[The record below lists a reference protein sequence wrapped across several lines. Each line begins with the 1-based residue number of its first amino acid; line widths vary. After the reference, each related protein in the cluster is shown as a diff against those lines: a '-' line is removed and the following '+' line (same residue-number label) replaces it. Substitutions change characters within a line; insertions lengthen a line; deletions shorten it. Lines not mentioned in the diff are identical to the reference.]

1 MTTRHSCLLALIL
14 TGLLGLNGCISS
26 GDPATPSTPVPEV
39 TGSDTGQDPGD
50 ISATDTGSAGEEAV
64 DDILHIEMMSEIDGI
79 EIPRLEGSNQQLT
92 IKGEV
97 PVDLGNTS
105 ASDDPSEPVT
115 GGSIIIRFNSEPK
128 TLNPIVETSAV
139 QQYISEYTSL
149 ALARMDPETL
159 EYAPSLAE
167 RWVAEDSVK
176 LSPNY
181 SGYERQISEG
191 GATPTSEL
199 ELDYDPGSGEE
210 MATVTLT
217 SHDGDGAVLGNVWVG
232 LYPIGEEMAG
242 APSEGYHYWTNS
254 DGTIEAGGMVP
265 GRYRAVAAAELF
277 GQTTAG
283 SDGSLSITPQTPG
296 NPLADQLGEEESATL
311 VLEDGE
317 WLDVQRQTIYTYFL
331 RKDARWSDGEP
342 YTTRDLEFAYAV
354 INNPFVD
361 GESLRVYYQDLIE
374 CDALDDHTIR
384 MKYRKQYFK
393 SFEFTAGMAS
403 YGPPF
408 HVFREF
414 FKADSKELT
423 LESLTPEEETAAGK
437 ISAGGQQF
445 GKFYNTDDRY
455 NLAPLGTG
463 PYVVAKWVRADRVE
477 LLRNPAHWDPKHGGY
492 LDRIIVKFIPDNV
505 TAMAALR
512 AGEIDFY
519 FSMTPEQFFEDL
531 NPVPDWFT
539 SRYVKAQWFS
549 PGFSYVGWN
558 MLSPLFEDRRVRVA
572 LRLLFD
578 VDEFIDKKLHGAAVA
593 VSGSQY
599 FFGPGYD
606 HDVKPIGYDPEVAR
620 DLLADAGWIDTDGDG
635 VLDKN
640 GRKFEFEY
648 LMPSGNPVVQD
659 QAAMI
664 QKAFKDAGITMNI
677 SNLEWAS
684 FIDKVKGKEFDVVRL
699 GWSQPLESDPFQIWH
714 GSQAGKEKRSSN
726 HVSFRDAQADALI
739 EKLRLTLDED
749 ERKKIHSAFHRIID
763 REQPYMFLYTSK
775 TFGSYHKRFR
785 GVKWYNIR
793 PGFDLTEWYIPKDLQ
808 KQK

>member
-1 MTTRHSCLLALIL
+1 MTNRHSCLLALIL

-26 GDPATPSTPVPEV
+26 GDPGNPGVPAT
-39 TGSDTGQDPGD
+39 GG
-50 ISATDTGSAGEEAV
+50 TDTGETQYLGETSATETDGGGEEAV
-64 DDILHIEMMSEIDGI
+64 DGIPQIEIMSDIDGI
-79 EIPRLEGSNQQLT
+79 VIPRLKGSSQQLT

-97 PVDLGNTS
+97 PVDLGNKS
-105 ASDDPSEPVT
+105 ASGNPSEPVT

-139 QQYISEYTSL
+139 QQYIGEYTNL

-176 LSPNY
+176 LSPDY
-181 SGYERQISEG
+181 PGYERRISQD

-210 MATVTLT
+210 PATVTLT
-217 SHDGDGAVLGNVWVG
+217 SHDSDGAVLGDVWVG
-232 LYPIGEEMAG
+232 LYPLGEEMAG
-242 APSEGYHYWTNS
+242 APAEGYHYWTSS
-254 DGTIEAGGMVP
+254 DGTIEVGGLVP

-277 GQTTAG
+277 GHTTEG
-283 SDGSLSITPQTPG
+283 DDGSLSITPQTPD
-296 NPLADQLGEEESATL
+296 NPLTGQLEQ
-311 VLEDGE
+311 EDKASLLLKDGQ
-317 WLDVQRQTIYTYFL
+317 WLDIQRKTIYTYFL
-331 RKDARWSDGEP
+331 RKDARWSDGVP

-374 CDALDDHTIR
+374 CAALDDHTIR

-408 HVFREF
+408 HVFERF
-414 FKADSKELT
+414 FKADGKTLT
-423 LESLTPEEETAAGK
+423 LDDLTPEEEAAGNR
-437 ISAGGQQF
+437 ISARGQPF

-455 NLAPLGTG
+455 NLTPLGTG
-463 PYVVAKWVRADRVE
+463 PYVVDKWIRADRVE
-477 LLRNPAHWDPKHGGY
+477 LLRNPAHWDPEHGGY
-492 LDRIIVKFIPDNV
+492 LDRIIIKFIPDNV

-531 NPVPDWFT
+531 DPVPSWFT
-539 SRYVKAQWFS
+539 DRYVKAQWFS
-549 PGFSYVGWN
+549 PGFSYIGWN

-593 VSGSQY
+593 ISGSQY

-648 LMPSGNPVVQD
+648 LMPSGNPVVAE

-664 QKAFKDAGITMNI
+664 QKVFKDARITMHI

-699 GWSQPLESDPFQIWH
+699 GWAQPLESDPFQIWH

-775 TFGSYHKRFR
+775 TFGAYHQRFR

-793 PGFDLTEWYIPKDLQ
+793 PGFDLIEWYIPKDQQ
-808 KQK
+808 K

>member
-1 MTTRHSCLLALIL
+1 MTHRHSCLPALFL
-14 TGLLGLNGCISS
+14 SCLLLLGGCISS
-26 GDPATPSTPVPEV
+26 GDSGNPSSPVPDDTSSSVDPADNEISSIGEASS
-39 TGSDTGQDPGD
+39 GSEE
-50 ISATDTGSAGEEAV
+50 TDDG
-64 DDILHIEMMSEIDGI
+64 IPKIELMSEIDGI
-79 EIPRLEGSNQQLT
+79 AIPRREGSSQQLT

-97 PVDLGNTS
+97 PVDLGNDY
-105 ASDDPSEPVT
+105 AKQNPSEPVT
-115 GGSIIIRFNSEPK
+115 GGSVIIRFNSEPK

-139 QQYISEYTSL
+139 QQYIGEYTNL

-159 EYAPSLAE
+159 EYTPSLAE

-181 SGYERQISEG
+181 AGYERRISQD
-191 GATPTSEL
+191 GAAPTSEL
-199 ELDYDPGSGEE
+199 EFDYDPGDGDEQVSI
-210 MATVTLT
+210 TLT
-217 SHDGDGAVLGNVWVG
+217 SHDGEEAVMGGVWVG

-242 APSEGYHYWTNS
+242 APAEGYHYWTS
-254 DGTIEAGGMVP
+254 PEGTVEVGGMVP

-277 GQTTAG
+277 GQTTEAD
-283 SDGSLSITPQTPG
+283 DGSLLVAPQAPG
-296 NPLADQLGEEESATL
+296 NPLIGSTGLGPEGL
-311 VLEDGE
+311 LLRDGQ
-317 WLDVQRQTIYTYFL
+317 WIDVQRQTIYTYFL
-331 RKDARWSDGEP
+331 RQDAKWSDGVP
-342 YTTRDLEFAYAV
+342 YTTRDLELAYAV

-374 CDALDDHTIR
+374 CNALDDHTIR

-393 SFEFTAGMAS
+393 AFEFTAGMAA

-408 HVFREF
+408 HVFEGY
-414 FKADSKELT
+414 FKADGKTLT
-423 LESLTPEEETAAGK
+423 LDALTPEEEEAGNK
-437 ISAGGQQF
+437 ISARGQQF

-455 NLAPLGTG
+455 NLKPLGTG
-463 PYVVAKWVRADRVE
+463 PYVVNEWVRADRVE
-477 LLRNPAHWDPKHGGY
+477 LVRNPAHWEPEHGGY
-492 LDRIIVKFIPDNV
+492 LDKIIVKFIPDNV
-505 TAMAALR
+505 TAMQALK
-512 AGEIDFY
+512 AGEIDFF

-531 NPVPDWFT
+531 DPLPEWF
-539 SRYVKAQWFS
+539 SDRYVRAQWFS

-558 MLSPLFEDRRVRVA
+558 MLNPLFEDQRVRVA

-578 VDEFIDKKLHGAAVA
+578 VDEFIEKKLHGAAVPI
-593 VSGSQY
+593 SGSQY

-635 VLDKN
+635 VLDKD
-640 GRKFEFEY
+640 GQKFEFDY
-648 LMPSGNPVVQD
+648 LMPTGNPVVQE

-664 QKAFKDAGITMNI
+664 QKAFKDAGVTMSI

-699 GWSQPLESDPFQIWH
+699 GWSQSLESDPFQIWH

-726 HVSFRDAQADALI
+726 HVSFVDAQADTLI
-739 EKLRLTLDED
+739 EKLRITLDED

-775 TFGSYHKRFR
+775 TFGAYHRRFQ

-793 PGFDLTEWYIPKDLQ
+793 PGFDLTEWHVPKDLQ
-808 KQK
+808 NQN